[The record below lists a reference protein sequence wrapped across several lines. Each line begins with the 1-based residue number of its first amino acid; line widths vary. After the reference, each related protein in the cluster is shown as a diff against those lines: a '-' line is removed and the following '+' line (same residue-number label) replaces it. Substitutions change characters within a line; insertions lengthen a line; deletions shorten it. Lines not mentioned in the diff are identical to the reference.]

1 MGNVIDLGS
10 TWEEICASLSTHF
23 HCLDPKAEIA
33 WKLCLID
40 KIQDELE
47 IPESVK
53 MGVTR
58 EYYKVM
64 KK

>member
-1 MGNVIDLGS
+1 M
-10 TWEEICASLSTHF
+10 SLSTHF
-23 HCLDPKAEIA
+23 HYLDPRAEVA

-40 KIQDELE
+40 KIQDEIE

-53 MGVTR
+53 MGVAR